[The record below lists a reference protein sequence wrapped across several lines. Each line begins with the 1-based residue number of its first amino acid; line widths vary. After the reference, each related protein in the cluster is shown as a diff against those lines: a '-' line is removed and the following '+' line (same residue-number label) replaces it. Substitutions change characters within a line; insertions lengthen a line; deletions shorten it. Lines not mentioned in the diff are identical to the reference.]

1 MLPMLY
7 DRSSGRSPVSL
18 IEEMRRDMDRLMEQ
32 AFRDEWWPTARL
44 GAGLP
49 DGAPT
54 WLKYESAA

>member
-32 AFRDEWWPTARL
+32 AFRDERRC
-44 GAGLP
+44 AGDGNIRTLP
-49 DGAPT
+49 QRF
-54 WLKYESAA
+54 